1 MTAAHVPIAEFLDGD
16 EVVAGEHLADDLAFW
31 FAHFVISFGVEDDAA
46 GEYGVDAQAYAA
58 MIARLG
64 DADGPGTA
72 LRVPFDGGHTA
83 YVLWQNWEDESTVD
97 YLVHHP
103 AWGRLGFL
111 AQDGP
116 HGSGPGLAWPE
127 LLTLAGSAE
136 AGGAQATAEG
146 LADPARR
153 LLLLLPALGDADTPA
168 EARDVVA
175 NALAEVGFRAEAV
188 AELAA
193 RLLGEPGGAGRPT
206 WSVREGSPIPV
217 CSSGYSPRQVPLALG
232 ITAEQANAL
241 AAALGW

>member
-31 FAHFVISFGVEDDAA
+31 FTHFVISFGVEDEAA
-46 GEYGVDAQAYAA
+46 EEYGVDADAYEA

-64 DADGPGTA
+64 DTDEPGIA

-103 AWGRLGFL
+103 GWGRLGFL

-127 LLTLAGSAE
+127 LVKLAGSAQD
-136 AGGAQATAEG
+136 GVEG
-146 LADPARR
+146 LDDPARR
-153 LLLLLPALGDADTPA
+153 LLLLLPALGDADIPA

-175 NALAEVGFRAEAV
+175 HALAEVGFRADV
-188 AELAA
+188 VDELAA
-193 RLLGEPGGAGRPT
+193 HLLGETGRAGRPT

-217 CSSGYSPRQVPLALG
+217 CSSDHSPRQVPLALG
-232 ITAEQANAL
+232 ITAEQTDAL

>member
-16 EVVAGEHLADDLAFW
+16 EVVAGDHLADDLAFW
-31 FAHFVISFGVEDDAA
+31 FTHFVISFGVEDEAA
-46 GEYGVDAQAYAA
+46 EEYGVDPEAHEA

-64 DADGPGTA
+64 DAEEPGTA
-72 LRVPFDGGHTA
+72 LRVPFEGGHSA
-83 YVLWQNWEDESTVD
+83 YVVWQNWEDESTVD

-116 HGSGPGLAWPE
+116 HGSGPGLSWPE
-127 LLTLAGSAE
+127 LVKLAGSAQD
-136 AGGAQATAEG
+136 GADG

-168 EARDVVA
+168 GARGVVA
-175 NALAEVGFRAEAV
+175 DALADVGFPAEA
-188 AELAA
+188 ADELATH
-193 RLLGEPGGAGRPT
+193 LLGESGRADRPT

-217 CSSGYSPRQVPLALG
+217 CSSDHSPRQVPLALG
-232 ITAEQANAL
+232 ITAEQADAL